1 MAKKKGVL
9 KEIIKIGPQPQPS
22 IGGDKSP
29 SAGIAFK
36 KKKNRLLD
44 RLS

>member
-1 MAKKKGVL
+1 MAKQKNII
-9 KEIIKIGPQPQPS
+9 KEIIIGPKPQPS

-29 SAGIAFK
+29 SEGIACK

-44 RLS
+44 RLT